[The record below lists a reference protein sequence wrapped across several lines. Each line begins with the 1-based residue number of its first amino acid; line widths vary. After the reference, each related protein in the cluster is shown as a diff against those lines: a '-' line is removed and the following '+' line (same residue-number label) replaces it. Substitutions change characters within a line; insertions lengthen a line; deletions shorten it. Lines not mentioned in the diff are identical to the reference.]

1 MRTILASIL
10 ICTLMLTSGMTAS
23 ANPNVAHLSGQGP
36 ADGEF
41 TAWTKQ
47 MANGN
52 QIKFYAKYMQ
62 PGQKVQ
68 FMVQNENGR
77 YVQFAW
83 KRVESEDLNPDGSYS
98 DMQNHIYFIR
108 TLDLKPGKNRVRILV
123 DGELFW
129 GTKTYLIKETPT
141 TSETPLS
148 ELSAIEQCKIDQ
160 ADVNEGLAV
169 RSGFPAHPDYQLASD
184 KKVVVQML
192 FVDFPDLPSSEKP
205 EDDADFFTEG
215 AGNFLRDVT
224 EGVIDFEFRNHSDFV
239 RLPKPIKDY
248 ELTRGAGGDP
258 FVFVQDAITESDR
271 YVDFSEVDIVI
282 AIPPAEV
289 TDSQMNFSP
298 AIPRTKTSA
307 FATDEGLVYRGT
319 MVGSDM
325 RWDKGYSLLA
335 HEIGHLLGLQD
346 YYSFEWKPGDTYEDQ
361 FKFFGGFDNMNFA
374 PPKVSEWSAWS
385 RFLLGVLED
394 EQIRCITDEPETTHR
409 LTAIGSS
416 SSGSK
421 AVVIPTGDHTGIV
434 VESRKSIRHD
444 KGLPKEYEGLLVYR
458 VDTTKPNGFGP
469 LEIVRKQNLS
479 DPFLLDAPLR
489 TGETLVVDGV
499 RVENLESGS
508 DWDMARISQG
518 VSGN

>member
-1 MRTILASIL
+1 MGKIVASIL
-10 ICTLMLTSGMTAS
+10 ISTLMLVSGMTAS
-23 ANPNVAHLSGQGP
+23 ANPNVAHLSGKGP

-41 TAWTKQ
+41 SAWTKQ

-62 PGQKVQ
+62 SGQKVQ
-68 FMVQNENGR
+68 FMVQNASGR
-77 YVQFAW
+77 YEQFAW
-83 KRVESEDLNPDGSYS
+83 KRVEAEDLNPDGSYA

-123 DGELFW
+123 DGELYW
-129 GTKTYLIKETPT
+129 GSKTYLIKELPS

-148 ELSAIEQCKIDQ
+148 ELSAVEKCKIDQ
-160 ADVNEGLAV
+160 ADASAGLTV
-169 RSGFPAHPDYQLASD
+169 RSGFPAHPDYELASD
-184 KKVVVQML
+184 KKIVVQML
-192 FVDFPDLPSSEKP
+192 FVDFSDLPSTEKP
-205 EDDADFFTEG
+205 EDDAGFFTEG
-215 AGNFLRDVT
+215 AGKFLRNVT
-224 EGVIDFEFRNHSDFV
+224 EGVIDFEFRHHSDFV

-248 ELTRGAGGDP
+248 EIIRGAGGDP
-258 FVFVQDAITESDR
+258 FVFVQDAITESDS

-289 TDSQMNFSP
+289 NDSQMNYSP
-298 AIPRTKTSA
+298 AIPLTKTSA
-307 FATDEGLVYRGT
+307 FTTDEGLVYRGT
-319 MVGSDM
+319 MVGSDV
-325 RWDKGYSLLA
+325 RSDEDYFSIVA

-346 YYSFEWKPGDTYEDQ
+346 YYSYDWKPGDAYEDLYG
-361 FKFFGGFDNMNFA
+361 FFGGFDNMSYAF
-374 PPKVSEWSAWS
+374 PKVSEWSAWS

-394 EQIRCITDEPETTHR
+394 EQIRCVTDEPETTHR

-416 SSGSK
+416 SPGSK

-469 LEIVRKQNLS
+469 LEIVRKPNLS
-479 DPFLLDAPLR
+479 DPYLLDAPLR
-489 TGETLVVDGV
+489 PGEEIVVDGIK
-499 RVENLESGS
+499 VENMESGS

-518 VSGN
+518 VS